1 MAIVKYGAD
10 IKNKG
15 DLQNLITG
23 LILRMRKPYTL
34 AYMVILV
41 GKYNKGSEVK
51 ISMRELTE
59 MVEETLD
66 LFQRNDIVRCMDGEY
81 NTRVIEKYFNG
92 PSYHTGLSK

>member
-34 AYMVILV
+34 AYMVLLV
-41 GKYNKGSEVK
+41 AKYNRGSKVV
-51 ISMRELTE
+51 ISQAELTK
-59 MVEETLD
+59 MVDETLD

>member
-34 AYMVILV
+34 DYMVILV
-41 GKYNKGSEVK
+41 AKYNKGSEVK
-51 ISMRELTE
+51 ISKRELKE

-66 LFQRNDIVRCMDGEY
+66 LFQRNDIVRCMNGEY

>member
-1 MAIVKYGAD
+1 MAIVKYGAN

-34 AYMVILV
+34 DYMVILV
-41 GKYNKGSEVK
+41 AKYNKGSEVK
-51 ISMRELTE
+51 VSKRELKE